1 MENHSKDQLQKALE
15 NLNLI
20 LEMWIPVLH
29 EIKNMNRQ
37 LDTLPANVSLLQE
50 KISLLNQASLHAPK
64 NAIAPERSQ
73 QIQRIQAI
81 EPKLQIL
88 MNSLGTEIT
97 QLHDLEQ
104 KIGNLIALRER
115 IEALQEQYQT
125 NSTPSFKKV

>member
-1 MENHSKDQLQKALE
+1 
-15 NLNLI
+15 
-20 LEMWIPVLH
+20 MWFAQ
-29 EIKNMNRQ
+29 MQ
-37 LDTLPANVSLLQE
+37 
-50 KISLLNQASLHAPK
+50 K
-64 NAIAPERSQ
+64 NAIAPDRLL

-125 NSTPSFKKV
+125 NSTPSFKRV